1 MKLICKKLLLVA
13 FLSVFFITL
22 DSINFTGCNS
32 NPVTPTSN
40 IKFSRDVLPIFL
52 QNCAV
57 HGCHEYG
64 TQNNDNLELSSW
76 NSIAV
81 RGFRVGAAII
91 PYNAFWSNLVSHI
104 NLDTNLSLVAK
115 EPRMPKARPPI
126 TGEPLPPNIIH
137 TIIQWIN
144 EGAKS
149 DDGTVAYNN
158 IPNKAFITN
167 QASDLIAV
175 VNLDNNFVV
184 RLIPVGSRPTM
195 LDVPHHVT
203 VDNQGRYFYPAL
215 IVEGTIEKY
224 DAWTYDKLGSLFL
237 GTSPA
242 EIFLMNDGNKGY
254 VTNWDAGVSGFKGV
268 HLVNTQ
274 DMSLILSIS
283 DARMWATHG
292 GRVTHDDQYFIA
304 ISQQSEY
311 ITIIRTSDNEIE
323 QQIPI
328 DATVPPN
335 GNGTNQ
341 FQPYAVAITPDDRYA
356 FISCP
361 KSNDVRVLDLQS
373 RTIIRTISAPE
384 YPLMLEVSPD
394 GRWCYVP
401 NRNSNTL
408 TIIDIQSM
416 SVVNIVPDI
425 GVQPHGAD
433 FTEDG
438 HYAYVTCESQAA
450 GNSYL
455 HHPLTGS
462 NKPGTTAVIDVWA
475 GHVKIKDIEMA
486 SFPNGISITS
496 GSGN

>member
-1 MKLICKKLLLVA
+1 MYKKLLLLLLA
-13 FLSVFFITL
+13 SLSIL
-22 DSINFTGCNS
+22 GLNSINFTGCNS
-32 NPVTPTSN
+32 NPVTPTEN

-64 TQNNDNLELSSW
+64 MQNNDNLELSSW
-76 NSIAV
+76 NSIMI
-81 RGFRVGAAII
+81 RGFRVGASII
-91 PYNAFWSNLVSHI
+91 PYNAFWSTLVSHI
-104 NLDTNLSLVAK
+104 NLDTNLSLVAP

-126 TGEPLPPNIIH
+126 TGQPLAPNLIH

-144 EGAKS
+144 EGAKN
-149 DDGTVAYNN
+149 DDGTVAYSN

-184 RLIPVGSRPTM
+184 RLIPVGSRANM

-224 DAWTYDKLGSLFL
+224 DAWTYEKLGSLYL

-254 VTNWDAGVSGFKGV
+254 VTNWDASPSGVREVF
-268 HLVNTQ
+268 LVNTQ
-274 DMSLILSIS
+274 NMTVTDTIS

-304 ISQQSEY
+304 ISQLSEY
-311 ITIIRTSDNEIE
+311 ITIIRTIDNEID

-328 DATVPPN
+328 DASVPPN
-335 GNGTNQ
+335 GNGTGQ

-361 KSNDVRVLDLQS
+361 KSNDVRVLDMQS
-373 RTIIRTISAPE
+373 RTITRIIAAPE

-401 NRNSNTL
+401 NKLSNTVTVIDVQAM
-408 TIIDIQSM
+408 TIATVIP
-416 SVVNIVPDI
+416 NI

-433 FTEDG
+433 FTQDG

-450 GNSYL
+450 GNPYL
-455 HHPLTGS
+455 HHPLIGS
-462 NKPGTTAVIDVWA
+462 NKPGTTAVIDVWG

-486 SFPNGISITS
+486 SYPNGISITP
-496 GSGN
+496 GRGN